1 MHSALRSILTSRLQ
15 AFTLVELL
23 VVLAIISLL
32 AALLLAGVK
41 VVRDSSKSAACQNN
55 LRQIGLSVVAYT
67 MQNDDYLPPASVNST
82 LAPNYASDCIPGL
95 LITTMD
101 LTYPVLTTSPTA
113 PVKSVFMCPAS
124 GSTVMG
130 SPMATWAVANFA
142 TSDEANGYVVWKYRE
157 PSGGTYRYFT
167 QSYTAN
173 AIVNNWPSPWPL
185 EEFTT
190 NVGSTLTGKP
200 LSKISKPSNTIMM
213 FDGGFLFHNGGIA
226 RMAARHRNRTLTN
239 LLFFDGHVAAFPTVS
254 DLQPAFLL
262 RDWTAEK
269 RFNMSS
275 WAGASAL
282 Y

>member
-41 VVRDSSKSAACQNN
+41 VVSDSSKSASCQNN

-67 MQNDDYLPPASVNST
+67 MQNDDCLPPANVNVT
-82 LAPNYASDCIPGL
+82 LAANYASDNIPGL

-101 LTYPVLTTSPTA
+101 LAYPVLTTSPTA
-113 PVKSVFMCPAS
+113 PIKSVFMCPAS
-124 GSTVMG
+124 GPMLMV
-130 SPMATWAVANFA
+130 SPLATWVANFA
-142 TSDEANGYVVWKYRE
+142 TSDEANGYFVWKYRE
-157 PSGGTYRYFT
+157 PSAGTYRYFT

-173 AIVNNWPSPWPL
+173 AIVNNSPCPWPL
-185 EEFTT
+185 EDF
-190 NVGSTLTGKP
+190 NAGSTLTGKP

-213 FDGGFLFHNGGIA
+213 FDGGILRHNNAIG

-239 LLFFDGHVAAFPTVS
+239 LLFFDGHVAAYPTVS
-254 DLQPAFLL
+254 DLQPAWLL
-262 RDWTAEK
+262 SSTTAEK
-269 RFNMSS
+269 RFVMSS
-275 WAGASAL
+275 WSGAGSF